1 MPDPISTSLAHQIR
15 DAMRS
20 APTDDV
26 VVDLAAARRRRGL
39 PLRPVPVPMA
49 DPAAPRPQPPVKA
62 AEPRPAGADLTP
74 VLEALDDGCGMAP
87 LIYVA
92 VSLDRVRR
100 VHLHVAGR
108 TFLLDP
114 DQALTLSTSPRADA
128 AWLTDAARLRAAA
141 IQCAALSD
149 LDVALAR

>member
-1 MPDPISTSLAHQIR
+1 MPDPMTPAIAHQIL

-20 APTDDV
+20 PPTDDV

-39 PLRPVPVPMA
+39 PLRPVPVPTA
-49 DPAAPRPQPPVKA
+49 GPVAPRPVPAVQA
-62 AEPRPAGADLTP
+62 TEPTPAVADLSS
-74 VLEALDDGCGMAP
+74 VLRALDDACGMAP

-92 VSLDRVRR
+92 ASLDRVRR

-114 DQALTLSTSPRADA
+114 DQALTLSAAARADA

-141 IQCAALSD
+141 IQCAALSG
-149 LDVALAR
+149 LDAALAR